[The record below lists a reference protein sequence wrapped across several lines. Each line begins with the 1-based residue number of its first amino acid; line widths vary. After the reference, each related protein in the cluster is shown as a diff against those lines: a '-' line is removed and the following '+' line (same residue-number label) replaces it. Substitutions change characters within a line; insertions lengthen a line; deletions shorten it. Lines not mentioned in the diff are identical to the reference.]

1 MQAANAF
8 YDLQLPMAQIAKVYV
23 DEGIP
28 VFPVRPGDRTPY
40 LPKPSTGKGG
50 FHQRSADPETVAR
63 WWKSYPDALV
73 GIVPGDAGTVAYD
86 TDSESA
92 GRAAVAR
99 GLLDLNAF
107 RNGPKPAGLVVK
119 SAGKSRPFQLDGVTL
134 PPMHLYFEVPP
145 DISTGAVKLEG
156 EVTRY
161 RHGYVVAPGS
171 WRKDPK
177 GICEYELLSSSP
189 APPLPAWPE
198 AKPTL
203 ELPTDP
209 SGVPTALAIL
219 EGAELHQGS
228 RHSGLLKVSA
238 NLARYLP
245 SETALLAW
253 MRRIDADQCMP
264 PLSSEG
270 SDGKKELASI
280 AETAWKK
287 YGGFREPNELYNQL
301 TGLLQELEGLDGP
314 QRAAREAQRLG
325 EFARKIGTD
334 RRWLRQIL
342 DEMRLSERQRNE
354 QWSSI
359 DPGHQLVDE
368 IVEAGNPYLV
378 QDVLFQ
384 QADHV
389 LYGPPE
395 ALKTF
400 VALDVAG
407 AIATDRPWLGER
419 EVVTPGAVVMFA
431 GEGQINL
438 RRRFAAWLQ
447 ARGISAEEAQRI
459 PIRIYDQLPILGRG
473 DDGLHA
479 AIEKVEKAQ
488 EELGQPVQL
497 IILDTLTRLSGRA
510 GSSQTDV
517 KEFGALLDDISALG
531 KRFGAS
537 TLTLAHNSK
546 SDQHNPSGTYQLSA
560 NADCVIAVKRMDN
573 SGSELRTVLCF
584 KKTKDG
590 ERPRDIHIRFER
602 QDFHNFLAQSLASRD
617 KEPLD
622 SDAALDTR
630 YTSLAAIW
638 DGNTEVPPEGEVSG
652 KSGLTEREWNVLNVL
667 ARLCAESADSWVS
680 QQSLFKNVHS
690 EYERL
695 RRMEEVTS
703 PISETTLRRILR
715 DGLARKRGLAAWR
728 YVDRKRKQ
736 AGILWTLTEDGEIEV
751 SGVCGGNAES
761 ETTDR
766 CGDDQPPTGGS
777 ADDAPTVPPESTSG
791 GRSRQTAA
799 DDRDGGAK

>member
-1 MQAANAF
+1 M
-8 YDLQLPMAQIAKVYV
+8 
-23 DEGIP
+23 
-28 VFPVRPGDRTPY
+28 
-40 LPKPSTGKGG
+40 
-50 FHQRSADPETVAR
+50 
-63 WWKSYPDALV
+63 
-73 GIVPGDAGTVAYD
+73 
-86 TDSESA
+86 
-92 GRAAVAR
+92 
-99 GLLDLNAF
+99 
-107 RNGPKPAGLVVK
+107 
-119 SAGKSRPFQLDGVTL
+119 
-134 PPMHLYFEVPP
+134 
-145 DISTGAVKLEG
+145 
-156 EVTRY
+156 
-161 RHGYVVAPGS
+161 
-171 WRKDPK
+171 
-177 GICEYELLSSSP
+177 
-189 APPLPAWPE
+189 
-198 AKPTL
+198 
-203 ELPTDP
+203 
-209 SGVPTALAIL
+209 
-219 EGAELHQGS
+219 
-228 RHSGLLKVSA
+228 
-238 NLARYLP
+238 
-245 SETALLAW
+245 
-253 MRRIDADQCMP
+253 
-264 PLSSEG
+264 
-270 SDGKKELASI
+270 
-280 AETAWKK
+280 
-287 YGGFREPNELYNQL
+287 
-301 TGLLQELEGLDGP
+301 
-314 QRAAREAQRLG
+314 
-325 EFARKIGTD
+325 
-334 RRWLRQIL
+334 
-342 DEMRLSERQRNE
+342 
-354 QWSSI
+354 
-359 DPGHQLVDE
+359 
-368 IVEAGNPYLV
+368 
-378 QDVLFQ
+378 
-384 QADHV
+384 
-389 LYGPPE
+389 
-395 ALKTF
+395 
-400 VALDVAG
+400 
-407 AIATDRPWLGER
+407 
-419 EVVTPGAVVMFA
+419 
-431 GEGQINL
+431 
-438 RRRFAAWLQ
+438 
-447 ARGISAEEAQRI
+447 
-459 PIRIYDQLPILGRG
+459 
-473 DDGLHA
+473 
-479 AIEKVEKAQ
+479 
-488 EELGQPVQL
+488 
-497 IILDTLTRLSGRA
+497 
-510 GSSQTDV
+510 

-799 DDRDGGAK
+799 DDRDGGAR